1 MININIENNINDSIH
16 LSNNWIKL
24 ICNTILK
31 ENNYSE
37 GKITIIFTN
46 DRQLTQFKKQ
56 YFNQDL
62 LTDVIA
68 FNLEEK
74 NDPLEGEIYISI
86 DRVKENSLEFNE
98 SIINELKRVIIHG
111 CLHLIGYKDESIT
124 QKKQMTHLEN
134 QYLKISCLN

>member
-1 MININIENNINDSIH
+1 MININIENNTNDSIH

-24 ICNTILK
+24 ICKTILK

-46 DRQLTQFKKQ
+46 DRQLAQFKKQ

-74 NDPLEGEIYISI
+74 YDPLEGEIYISI

-98 SIINELKRVIIHG
+98 NIINELKRVIIHG
-111 CLHLIGYKDESIT
+111 CLHLIGYKDESIK

-134 QYLKISCLN
+134 QYLKISYLN